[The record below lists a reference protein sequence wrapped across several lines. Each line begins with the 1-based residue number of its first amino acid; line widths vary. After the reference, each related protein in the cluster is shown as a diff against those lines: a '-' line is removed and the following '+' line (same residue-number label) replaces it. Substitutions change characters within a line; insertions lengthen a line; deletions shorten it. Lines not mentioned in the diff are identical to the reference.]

1 MVKLSEEFIFRLKS
15 VCDIASIV
23 SNYLE
28 LKQSGRNRKC
38 CCPFH
43 SEKTP
48 SFFIFEE
55 TNSFYC
61 FGCGIGGDVITF
73 IEKIENLE
81 YVEAV
86 RFLCKMSGI
95 EFPEEE
101 NIPNEEL
108 NLRRKILEINKK
120 AARFFFDAFIFN

>member
-1 MVKLSEEFIFRLKS
+1 MVKISEDFIFRLKS
-15 VCDIASIV
+15 TCDITSVV

-28 LKQSGRNRKC
+28 LKFSGKNKKC

-48 SFFIFEE
+48 SFVVFEE
-55 TNSFYC
+55 TDSFYC

-81 YVEAV
+81 YIEAV
-86 RFLCKMSGI
+86 KFLCKMAGLT
-95 EFPEEE
+95 FPEDGEHD
-101 NIPNEEL
+101 L
-108 NLRRKILEINKK
+108 KIKK
-120 AARFFFDAFIFN
+120 KKRF

>member
-1 MVKLSEEFIFRLKS
+1 MVKISEDFIFRLKS
-15 VCDIASIV
+15 TCDITSVV

-28 LKQSGRNRKC
+28 LKFSGKNKKC

-48 SFFIFEE
+48 SFVVFEE
-55 TNSFYC
+55 TDSFYC

-81 YVEAV
+81 YIEAV
-86 RFLCKMSGI
+86 KFLCKMAGLT
-95 EFPEEE
+95 FPEDGEHDLKIKKKE
-101 NIPNEEL
+101 
-108 NLRRKILEINKK
+108 KILKLNVLVSEPL
-120 AARFFFDAFIFN
+120 